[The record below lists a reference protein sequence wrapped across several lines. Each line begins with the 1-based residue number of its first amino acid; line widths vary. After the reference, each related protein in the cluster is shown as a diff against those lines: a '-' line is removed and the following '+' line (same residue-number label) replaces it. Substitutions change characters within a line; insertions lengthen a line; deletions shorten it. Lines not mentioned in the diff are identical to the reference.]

1 MTEVVVSVAEDT
13 QLTEI
18 VQLMEH
24 RRIKR
29 LPMLRGDALVG
40 ILSRADFQPRP
51 ARQPEVSGLG
61 TASMPVS

>member
-51 ARQPEVSGLG
+51 AQPEVSGRG